1 MILNRMV
8 RAAALTA
15 VLTGVAAPMVPVFAQ
30 QPPQSAQEG
39 FVPVDQLGDAKEGL
53 PATPLV
59 ASAYAVAWIA
69 VLVYVWSVWRRLNKV
84 DRELAEVARR
94 VEPGARR

>member
-8 RAAALTA
+8 RAAALIA
-15 VLTGVAAPMVPVFAQ
+15 VLTGVAAPLVPVFAQ

-39 FVPVDQLGDAKEGL
+39 FVPVDQLGDAKEEL